1 MFVLRKTGLPAACAA
16 ARGPAGGAAGSGP
29 GSPSGKGGPD
39 PDPPPRPPAPGPAR
53 LEGTPGGPSAPRA
66 CLATRC
72 KSSGRGEGH
81 GRARSPPRGAPRPCG
96 GPGARTVP
104 LRLCGD
110 GGGGSREKPAPS
122 STASRVPTTTTTS
135 PRDGPTGKE
144 PFLRKCGS
152 EAGSQVCAPGHCIS
166 TPGHTAPRS
175 PRLVPAPRSWHTAPA
190 GSRGRGHIRVTPPAA
205 FLTEESRLR
214 ANKGHPNYVPF
225 PDSFILAVLIIHKHK
240 VKRPS
245 LLLFFFFFSFDLF
258 SSLAI

>member
-29 GSPSGKGGPD
+29 GSPGGKGGPD

-53 LEGTPGGPSAPRA
+53 LEGTPGGASAPPRLFGNTVQKKGGQPARA
-66 CLATRC
+66 PTAPAEERATEEPGALPAARLGPAGARGLAPCRC
-72 KSSGRGEGH
+72 GSAVG
-81 GRARSPPRGAPRPCG
+81 G
-96 GPGARTVP
+96 GP
-104 LRLCGD
+104 
-110 GGGGSREKPAPS
+110 REKPAPS
-122 STASRVPTTTTTS
+122 STASSPTTTTTTS

-190 GSRGRGHIRVTPPAA
+190 GPRGRGHIRVTPPAS
-205 FLTEESRLR
+205 FLTQESRLR

-245 LLLFFFFFSFDLF
+245 LLLFFFF
-258 SSLAI
+258 